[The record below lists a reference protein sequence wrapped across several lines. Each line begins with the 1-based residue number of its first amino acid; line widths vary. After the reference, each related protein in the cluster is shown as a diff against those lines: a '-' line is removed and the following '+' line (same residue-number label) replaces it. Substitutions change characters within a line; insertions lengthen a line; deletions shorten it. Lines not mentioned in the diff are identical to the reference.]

1 LDSLNHQKYIEDLCL
16 KEGFTKVGF
25 AKTEELDKEAI
36 ELKEWLEAGY
46 GADMKWM
53 NNSYEKRINSSQIN
67 PRIRSVIS
75 LAYLYD
81 TPVPHPNEKNIPYI
95 SRYAW
100 GKRDYHKV
108 IKKKL
113 KSIVAELEIN
123 FPVNYFRYYV
133 DDGPVMDKVWAVR
146 AGLGWMGKNTT
157 VINPDFGSFFFIANI
172 FTDLEFSYAEPIED
186 KCKSCTVCLTECPT
200 GAIFE
205 EYKLDANKCISYQT
219 IENRCETLP
228 DEINLK
234 GWVFGCDI
242 CQDVCPFNQNNFFTT
257 DDNFFPRE
265 TIVNKTYDDFLSL
278 SEEQFNSLFEG
289 TPVRRAKYKGFIR
302 NLRKAKSE
310 QTNLP

>member
-1 LDSLNHQKYIEDLCL
+1 MDSLNHQKYIEDLCL

-146 AGLGWMGKNTT
+146 AGLGWMEK
-157 VINPDFGSFFFIANI
+157 
-172 FTDLEFSYAEPIED
+172 
-186 KCKSCTVCLTECPT
+186 
-200 GAIFE
+200 
-205 EYKLDANKCISYQT
+205 
-219 IENRCETLP
+219 
-228 DEINLK
+228 
-234 GWVFGCDI
+234 
-242 CQDVCPFNQNNFFTT
+242 
-257 DDNFFPRE
+257 
-265 TIVNKTYDDFLSL
+265 
-278 SEEQFNSLFEG
+278 
-289 TPVRRAKYKGFIR
+289 KY
-302 NLRKAKSE
+302 NCY
-310 QTNLP
+310 